1 MRIGIRP
8 KSAGPAPW
16 FRRRRS
22 TTATQVTGAATFCFA
37 AAADLE
43 KAVRFWAPAP
53 RWDVLVPA
61 MLALVS
67 ALSWVVAT
75 LRAPE
80 IPAASHAMDAS
91 VLRARPPLPTRIPRW
106 ASPMRK
112 VRGIVTCCLVAAA
125 MGFALGTAVQPH
137 GDRARRAAAISRAGS
152 VIEEGKVLQVI
163 GPDHEVHSGGGKDSD
178 GYDKLES
185 TTCYQHLVAA
195 VPAGAGP
202 VNRPMTVAVSV
213 AVPDAKTSGF
223 CLRVDDWVEVLYAPG
238 RPDLGGLVDPRLT
251 VYTGGTDV
259 VLDWLMVGFAFV
271 LLLPYMTSA
280 FLHIS
285 HNREILREDFAAGKV
300 VATRAVLVRA
310 ARNTYTLTDDD
321 DSDREQVR
329 ELPPRL
335 VFATADQGE
344 IVLIAG
350 SYGDPTL
357 VVGELAG
364 CAGWLCRTPRQL
376 VTRRFRPGGSTPL
389 VFIADDD
396 RVLWGIYP
404 YGYRAD
410 DNEQPFP
417 GTEHVHDPQRE
428 VHRLPRPARF
438 HPFLHFRAG
447 AVLVLGYA
455 ALLPSLLGNPGT
467 AVAATL
473 GTIAIAAPPVAM
485 FLASDTITSVRRIRR
500 TMPELFA
507 EEPDAAE
514 APAVPR
520 A

>member
-1 MRIGIRP
+1 M
-8 KSAGPAPW
+8 
-16 FRRRRS
+16 
-22 TTATQVTGAATFCFA
+22 
-37 AAADLE
+37 
-43 KAVRFWAPAP
+43 RFWAPAP